1 MNFDLQQFA
10 SVYFEETD
18 EHLADMEALLLGL
31 EPHAPDLEALNG
43 IFRAAH
49 SIKGASGMFN
59 FSDVVAVTHVLE
71 NLLDRLRSGRMQL
84 QPDQIDLFLEARD
97 LIAELVA
104 AHKAGA
110 EQGPD
115 TRLMVSRL
123 NDCLNSSAAP
133 LADPGGAWGLFAPL
147 DDAVTAALNE
157 IADDSF
163 GFFDDAPGAPVAAET
178 AYGLFEDAPGL
189 APPADDSFGLF
200 EDAPGL
206 PAAAAE
212 ATVAQALPALASSAP
227 AIEPS
232 ARVPA
237 TASKGSAAA
246 EGEANTIRVPVRK
259 IDSLINM
266 VGELV
271 ITQAMLAQEIG
282 GHNDEVQERLQ
293 QILAQLDHNTRDLQE
308 TVMSIRMLP
317 ISFVFSRFPRL
328 VRDVGTK
335 LGKQLD
341 LVLSGET
348 TELDKSMIERLID
361 PLTHIVR
368 NSIDHGIETPD
379 ERRAS
384 GKSERGRISLSAFH
398 QGGRVVVEISDD
410 GRGLNRERILAKAR
424 EQGMAVHDAMADSEV
439 WQLIFM
445 PGFSTAEQVTDLSGR
460 GVGMDVVRRNVQS
473 VGGRID
479 IQSVAGAGTRISL
492 RLPLTLAIVD
502 GMIVQVEQTNYVI
515 PLAHIVESLQP
526 SAADVRGIGGDGRV
540 VRVRGDYL
548 PLFTMHGLMGHPP
561 AKDGNHE
568 ALIIILEAD
577 GTRFGLLVDR
587 LLGQQQVVIKSLEH
601 NFRRLDGIAGA
612 TIMGDGSV
620 ALIVD
625 VEQLPAMAATMGNTT

>member
-1 MNFDLQQFA
+1 MNLDLQQFA
-10 SVYFEETD
+10 AVYFEETE
-18 EHLADMEALLLGL
+18 EHLADTERLLLAL
-31 EPHAPDLEALNG
+31 DPATPDLDALNA

-59 FSDVVAVTHVLE
+59 FSDVVSVTHVLE

-84 QPDQIDLFLEARD
+84 QAEQIDLFLDARD

-115 TRLMVSRL
+115 TQQIVSRL
-123 NDCLNSSAAP
+123 NDCLNGVTAAP
-133 LADPGGAWGLFAPL
+133 VAEDGSWGLFAPL
-147 DDAVTAALNE
+147 DAEATAAPPV

-163 GFFDDAPGAPVAAET
+163 GFFDDAPGAPAAPET
-178 AYGLFEDAPGL
+178 AYGLFDDAPG
-189 APPADDSFGLF
+189 
-200 EDAPGL
+200 
-206 PAAAAE
+206 AAGAAE
-212 ATVAQALPALASSAP
+212 AVAAQIIATPPASPATTAAVAPKVATAAP
-227 AIEPS
+227 A
-232 ARVPA
+232 A
-237 TASKGSAAA
+237 KAAA
-246 EGEANTIRVPVRK
+246 DGEANTIRVSVRK
-259 IDSLINM
+259 IDSLINL

-271 ITQAMLAQEIG
+271 ISQAMLAEQIG
-282 GHNDEVQERLQ
+282 GDEGEVAEALQ
-293 QILAQLDHNTRDLQE
+293 QILTQLDHNTRQLQE

-317 ISFVFSRFPRL
+317 ISFVFSRFPRM
-328 VRDVGTK
+328 VRDVCTK
-335 LGKQLD
+335 LGKQVD

-368 NSIDHGIETPD
+368 NSIDHGIESP
-379 ERRAS
+379 EKRQAA
-384 GKSERGRISLSAFH
+384 GKSDRGRVELAAFH
-398 QGGRVVVEISDD
+398 QGGRVVIEISDD
-410 GRGLNRERILAKAR
+410 GAGLSRERIMAKAR
-424 EQGMAVHDAMADSEV
+424 EQGMAIHDGMSDGEV

-460 GVGMDVVRRNVQS
+460 GVGMDVVRRNIQA

-479 IQSVAGAGTRISL
+479 IQSVQGAGTRISL

-515 PLAHIVESLQP
+515 PLANIVESLQP
-526 SAADVRGIGGDGRV
+526 ENAGLRGIGGDGQV
-540 VRVRGDYL
+540 VQVRGDYL
-548 PLFTMHGLMGHPP
+548 PLYAMRQLMGHAPRP
-561 AKDGNHE
+561 ESERDM
-568 ALIIILEAD
+568 LIIILEAD
-577 GTRFGLLVDR
+577 GRRFAVEVDR

-625 VEQLPAMAATMGNTT
+625 VEQLPAMATTSRSNT

>member
-1 MNFDLQQFA
+1 MSFDLHQFA
-10 SVYFEETD
+10 AVYFEETD

-31 EPHAPDLEALNG
+31 DPEAPDLEALNG

-84 QPDQIDLFLEARD
+84 QPEQIDLFLEARD

-104 AHKAGA
+104 AHKVGA

-115 TRLMVSRL
+115 TRQMVSRL
-123 NDCLNSSAAP
+123 NDCLNGAAGP
-133 LADPGGAWGLFAPL
+133 ATDAGGAWGLFAPL
-147 DDAVTAALNE
+147 DNASAAAVDE

-163 GFFDDAPGAPVAAET
+163 GFFDDAPGAPAATET
-178 AYGLFEDAPGL
+178 AYGLFNDAPGL
-189 APPADDSFGLF
+189 AAAVDDSFGLF
-200 EDAPGL
+200 DDAPGL
-206 PAAAAE
+206 AGDPAHDSAVPAPMPAAE
-212 ATVAQALPALASSAP
+212 AASVEPPAAKAAAP
-227 AIEPS
+227 
-232 ARVPA
+232 V
-237 TASKGSAAA
+237 KSAAA
-246 EGEANTIRVPVRK
+246 SDGEANTIRVSVRK

-293 QILAQLDHNTRDLQE
+293 QILTQLDHNTRDLQE

-328 VRDVGTK
+328 VRDVGAK

-368 NSIDHGIETPD
+368 NSIDHGIEKPE
-379 ERRAS
+379 ERRAA

-424 EQGMAVHDAMADSEV
+424 EQGMAVHEAMTDSEV

-460 GVGMDVVRRNVQS
+460 GVGMDVVRRNVQA

-479 IQSVAGAGTRISL
+479 IQSLAGAGTRISL

-548 PLFTMHGLMGHPP
+548 PLFTMHQLMGHPLP
-561 AKDGNHE
+561 ETSNGE

-577 GTRFGLLVDR
+577 GSRFGLLVDR

-625 VEQLPAMAATMGNTT
+625 VEQLPAMAATMGNPA

>member
-1 MNFDLQQFA
+1 MSFDLQQFA
-10 SVYFEETD
+10 AVYFEETD

-31 EPHAPDLEALNG
+31 DPQAPDLEALNG

-84 QPDQIDLFLEARD
+84 QPDQIDLFLDARD

-110 EQGPD
+110 EHGPD
-115 TRLMVSRL
+115 TRQMVSRL
-123 NDCLNSSAAP
+123 NDSLNASAAP
-133 LADPGGAWGLFAPL
+133 QADPAGAWGLFAPL
-147 DDAVTAALNE
+147 DDAVTATLNE

-163 GFFDDAPGAPVAAET
+163 GFFDDAPGAPAAAET
-178 AYGLFEDAPGL
+178 AYGLFDDAPGL
-189 APPADDSFGLF
+189 ASPADDSFGLF
-200 EDAPGL
+200 DDAPGL
-206 PAAAAE
+206 PAAAE
-212 ATVAQALPALASSAP
+212 APVVQTAPAVASPAP
-227 AIEPS
+227 AIESP
-232 ARVPA
+232 AKA
-237 TASKGSAAA
+237 TASKASAAA
-246 EGEANTIRVPVRK
+246 EGEANTIRVSVRK

-328 VRDVGTK
+328 VRDVGAK

-424 EQGMAVHDAMADSEV
+424 EQGMAVHEAMADSEV

-460 GVGMDVVRRNVQS
+460 GVGMDVVRRNVQA

-479 IQSVAGAGTRISL
+479 IQSLAGAGTRISL

-561 AKDGNHE
+561 ATDGNHE

-577 GTRFGLLVDR
+577 GSRFGLLVDR

-625 VEQLPAMAATMGNTT
+625 VEQLPAMAATMGITT

>member
-1 MNFDLQQFA
+1 MSFDLQQFA
-10 SVYFEETD
+10 AVYFEETD

-31 EPHAPDLEALNG
+31 DPEAPDLEALNG

-104 AHKAGA
+104 AHKSGA

-115 TRLMVSRL
+115 TRQMVSRL
-123 NDCLNSSAAP
+123 NDCLNGSAAP
-133 LADPGGAWGLFAPL
+133 LADPAGAWGLFAPL
-147 DDAVTAALNE
+147 DDAVTATLNE

-163 GFFDDAPGAPVAAET
+163 GFFDDAPGAPAAAET
-178 AYGLFEDAPGL
+178 AYGLFDDAPGL

-200 EDAPGL
+200 DDAPGL
-206 PAAAAE
+206 PAAAE
-212 ATVAQALPALASSAP
+212 APMVQTAPAVASPAP
-227 AIEPS
+227 AIESP
-232 ARVPA
+232 AKA
-237 TASKGSAAA
+237 TASKVSAAA
-246 EGEANTIRVPVRK
+246 EGEANTIRVSVRK

-328 VRDVGTK
+328 VRDVGAK

-341 LVLSGET
+341 LVLAGET

-368 NSIDHGIETPD
+368 NSIDHGIEPPD

-460 GVGMDVVRRNVQS
+460 GVGMDVVRRNVQA

-577 GTRFGLLVDR
+577 GSRFGLLVDR

-625 VEQLPAMAATMGNTT
+625 VEQLPAMAATMGITT